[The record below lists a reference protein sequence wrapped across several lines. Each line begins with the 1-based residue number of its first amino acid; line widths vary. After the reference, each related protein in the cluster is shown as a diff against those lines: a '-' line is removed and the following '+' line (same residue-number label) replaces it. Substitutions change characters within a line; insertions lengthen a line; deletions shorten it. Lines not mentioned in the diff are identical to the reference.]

1 MGLIFLKQAV
11 ISALMSGC
19 MCMWGTCM
27 LACWNQ
33 SKSCHKSRVV
43 RKENFRMSKK
53 IECQVNERCVY
64 VVYCMFVCTFVQP
77 KYFKREIPSKNSE
90 VSYLILPFLSECI
103 YHKFYIS
110 TIFKYKMYILSL
122 LYSRFLDH
130 FHLAIFKLYVY

>member
-19 MCMWGTCM
+19 MCMWGACV

-43 RKENFRMSKK
+43 RKEKFRMSRGQINKW
-53 IECQVNERCVY
+53 RVY

-77 KYFKREIPSKNSE
+77 NCTREIPSKDWE
-90 VSYLILPFLSECI
+90 VSYLILPFLSGSI

-110 TIFKYKMYILSL
+110 TIFKYKMYILSF

-130 FHLAIFKLYVY
+130 FHLAIFKLCVY